1 MARIVQ
7 VINCALATFSES
19 RSPSLDRLLSL
30 LASLTPHDIGL
41 DDKLLEGP
49 SRSTFF
55 SPSKPTAA
63 VVQIQQN
70 SLVTIGA
77 FILGADQKIPL
88 HDHPGMY
95 GLIKCIHGR
104 LQIKSYTA
112 LEPSGEPI
120 VVPREIVRKLPSRSM
135 YENLI
140 PCKFEQCIQVSS
152 SASDAICQVTPDFGN
167 IHEVCAIDGKSAA
180 FVDVI
185 SPPYDSE
192 IGCNYFE
199 VIGTCHDAAMKQD
212 ITWLLRLAREPSSY
226 WTVSAPYKGP
236 AIQISR
242 SS

>member
-19 RSPSLDRLLSL
+19 RSPSLERLLSL
-30 LASLTPHDIGL
+30 LSTLTPQDIGL
-41 DDKLLEGP
+41 DDKSLEGP

-55 SPSKPTAA
+55 SSSKPTAA
-63 VVQIQQN
+63 VIKIQQN
-70 SLVTIGA
+70 SLVSIGA

-104 LQIKSYTA
+104 LQIKSYTT
-112 LEPSGEPI
+112 LGSNGEAI
-120 VVPREIVRKLPSRSM
+120 IVPREILLKLPSRSM

-152 SASDAICQVTPDFGN
+152 STSDAVCQVTPDIGN

-192 IGCNYFE
+192 VGCNYFE
-199 VIGTCHDAAMKQD
+199 VIGTCHDAKLKQD
-212 ITWLLRLAREPSSY
+212 ITWLMRLAREPSSY
-226 WTVSAPYKGP
+226 WTVLAPYKGP
-236 AIQISR
+236 AISC
-242 SS
+242 ST